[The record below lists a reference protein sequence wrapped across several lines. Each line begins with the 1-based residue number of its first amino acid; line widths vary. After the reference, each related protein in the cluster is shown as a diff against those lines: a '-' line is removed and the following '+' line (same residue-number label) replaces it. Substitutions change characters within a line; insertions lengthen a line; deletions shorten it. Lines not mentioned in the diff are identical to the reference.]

1 MAPPLDDVNLLAA
14 LFDDSDLESIVGS
27 PKVEAAKPLDT
38 VLDLVYTMRFEN
50 VPLVVQS
57 FVYEVAKMKVGTC
70 LEVEVSADFGKAHSF
85 DDDLGTDGRILAAE
99 FLDSRLH
106 RLSEWHFV
114 LSAVDYSEAT
124 SEWVFNSKDLVQD
137 KLLESIL
144 LGYVRNLPDEQLE
157 SDGDDACGAA
167 NCDDVKTSLD
177 DEAGAVNCDQV
188 KTGLDDE
195 GGAEGG
201 AEGGTKDDAS
211 APSTSVQDKA
221 SEAEGLAKKRCVCD
235 CLLLFPPPTKHGPCA
250 H

>member
-14 LFDDSDLESIVGS
+14 LFDDSDLESIGS

-144 LGYVRNLPDEQLE
+144 LGYVRNRPDEQLE

-167 NCDDVKTSLD
+167 NCDD
-177 DEAGAVNCDQV
+177 V

-211 APSTSVQDKA
+211 APSASVRDKA